1 MEKAMKLPENIL
13 YLSQAN
19 VARTGLAM
27 AEIIAIVER
36 VFKEKGAG
44 KVEMPPKPGIHPLP
58 DSFIHAMPAYIPALS
73 AAALKWVSGY
83 PQNQAKGLPYITG
96 LLVLNDPETG
106 IPLAIMDAAWIT
118 AMRTGAASAVAA
130 KHFVKPEPS
139 VLAILGCGV
148 QGRSHAE
155 AMTAA
160 FPSIKRVRAYDIAP
174 ENLSRY
180 ITEMSGQFPGVKF
193 EKCTSPREAVRD
205 ADIIVTAG
213 PIKKI
218 PEPGIE
224 RGWVKPGVFACP
236 VDFDTY
242 WHRDA
247 LREFDK
253 IVTDDL
259 PQFRYY
265 QQVGYFAD
273 FPDVYADLS
282 DIVNGARPGRTSSAE
297 RIMSVHLGLAAEDAA
312 VARRLFEI
320 AVDKKIGQWL
330 ER

>member
-1 MEKAMKLPENIL
+1 
-13 YLSQAN
+13 
-19 VARTGLAM
+19 M
-27 AEIIAIVER
+27 AEIIDLVER
-36 VFKEKGAG
+36 VFKEKAAG
-44 KVEMPPKPGIHPLP
+44 RVEMPPKPGIHPLP
-58 DSFIHAMPAYIPALS
+58 DSFIHAMPAYIPALG

-83 PQNQAKGLPYITG
+83 PQNPSRGLPYIAG
-96 LLVLNDPETG
+96 LLLLNDPETG
-106 IPLAIMDAAWIT
+106 IPLAVMDATWIT

-130 KHFVKPEPS
+130 KRLAKPEPS

-160 FPSIKRVRAYDIAP
+160 FPSINRVRAYDILP
-174 ENLSRY
+174 ESLGRY
-180 ITEMSGQFPGVKF
+180 ISEMSKRFPNLKF
-193 EKCTSPREAVRD
+193 ERCSSPREAVEN

-224 RGWVKPGVFACP
+224 RGWVKPGAFACP

-247 LREFDK
+247 LREFNK
-253 IVTDDL
+253 IVTDDI

-273 FPDVYADLS
+273 FPDIYADLS
-282 DIVNGARPGRTSSAE
+282 DVVNESRPGRTSAAE

-320 AVDKKIGQWL
+320 AVDRKVGQWL

>member
-1 MEKAMKLPENIL
+1 
-13 YLSQAN
+13 
-19 VARTGLAM
+19 M
-27 AEIIAIVER
+27 AEIIDLVER

-44 KVEMPPKPGIHPLP
+44 RVEMPPKPGIHPLP
-58 DSFIHAMPAYIPALS
+58 DSFIHAMPAYIPALG

-83 PQNQAKGLPYITG
+83 PQNPSRGLPYIAG

-106 IPLAIMDAAWIT
+106 IPLAVMDATWIT

-130 KHFVKPEPS
+130 RRLARTEPS

-160 FPSIKRVRAYDIAP
+160 FPSINRVRVYDIAP

-180 ITEMSGQFPGVKF
+180 ISEMSKRFQNMRF
-193 EKCTSPREAVRD
+193 ERCNSPREAVED

-218 PEPGIE
+218 PEPGID
-224 RGWVKPGVFACP
+224 RGWVKPGAFACP

-242 WHRDA
+242 WHREA

-253 IVTDDL
+253 IVTDDI

-265 QQVGYFAD
+265 QHVGYFVD
-273 FPDVYADLS
+273 FPNIYADLS
-282 DIVNGARPGRTSSAE
+282 DIVCESRPGRTSATE

-320 AVDKKIGQWL
+320 AVDRKIGQWL

>member
-1 MEKAMKLPENIL
+1 MKLPKNIL
-13 YLSQAN
+13 YLSQAS
-19 VARTGLAM
+19 VARTGLGM
-27 AEIIAIVER
+27 AEIIDIVER

-44 KVEMPPKPGIHPLP
+44 RVEMPPKPGIHPLP
-58 DSFIHAMPAYIPALS
+58 DSFIHAMPAYIPALD

-83 PQNQAKGLPYITG
+83 PQNPSRGLPYIAG
-96 LLVLNDPETG
+96 LLVLNDPQSG
-106 IPLAIMDAAWIT
+106 IPLAVMDATWIT

-130 KHFVKPEPS
+130 KRLAKADPS
-139 VLAILGCGV
+139 SLAILGCGV

-155 AMTAA
+155 AMTTA
-160 FPSIKRVRAYDIAP
+160 FRSIKQVRAYDIAP
-174 ENLSRY
+174 DNLSRY
-180 ITEMSGQFPGVKF
+180 ISEMSERFRNVKF
-193 EKCTSPREAVRD
+193 ERCRSPREAVED

-224 RGWVKPGVFACP
+224 RGWVKPGAFACP

-253 IVTDDL
+253 IVTDDI
-259 PQFRYY
+259 PQIRYY
-265 QQVGYFAD
+265 QQVGYFAG
-273 FPDVYADLS
+273 FPDIYADLS
-282 DIVNGARPGRTSSAE
+282 DIVNETRPGRTSTAE

-312 VARRLFEI
+312 VARRLFDI
-320 AVDKKIGQWL
+320 AVDKKVGRWL